1 MYRIGH
7 DRHTVSKP
15 AADKLDNGKNEIEP
29 ERPADSVFSD
39 IMMVVMTMMMLVTMV
54 MSVRMMMVPLPRA
67 MFAHIG
73 NSATG

>member
-1 MYRIGH
+1 
-7 DRHTVSKP
+7 
-15 AADKLDNGKNEIEP
+15 
-29 ERPADSVFSD
+29 PADSVFSD